1 MLLPAIDPQSH
12 AARVQ
17 RAMRTTG
24 LDALI
29 LHKPQN
35 IAYLSGFN
43 PIIQSHP
50 MALILP
56 AEGDSTL
63 IVHALRERHAR
74 QEAAVSDI
82 RLYGRWGKSRPIAPS
97 LFEAVRVVLGERRLA
112 TAGLGYEREY
122 LPVGLHEQLCAALPG
137 GRLVDAGAILTQARA
152 VKSPQELALIR
163 AAARVADHGMEAVL
177 RALPG
182 RSREIDVALRGEI
195 AMRECWMREYP
206 GEELVDFG
214 STEGGI
220 FSALWC
226 YVLAGEH
233 MNCYADCASARPIR
247 DGDLVMSVIWTACR
261 GYHAENERTVGVGP
275 IGAEQLRAFD
285 VVLEARAAA
294 LPVLRAGPTCAEVY
308 ASARDVFVAHGFRDA
323 LPGRIGH
330 GIGLGAHEPP
340 SLGPTEETVMETG
353 MVFSFEPAIRI
364 GELGGVQ
371 HSDTVVITDRGCE
384 FLTHTEGGRL
394 LLP

>member
-1 MLLPAIDPQSH
+1 MPLPPIDPQGH
-12 AARVQ
+12 AIRVQ
-17 RAMRTTG
+17 QVMRTSG
-24 LDALI
+24 LDALV

-43 PIIQSHP
+43 PIIQSHL

-56 AEGDSTL
+56 AEGDGTL

-74 QEAAVSDI
+74 QEAAVTDI
-82 RLYGRWGKSRPIAPS
+82 RLYGRWGKIRSMAAG
-97 LFEAVRVVLGERRLA
+97 LFEAIQVVLGERRLEA
-112 TAGLGYEREY
+112 ACLGYERDY
-122 LPVGLHEQLCAALPG
+122 LPVGQHEQLRAALPG
-137 GRLVDAGAILTQARA
+137 ARLVDAGAILTQARA
-152 VKSPQELALIR
+152 VKSPQELTLIR
-163 AAARVADHGMEAVL
+163 AAARVADHGMESVL
-177 RALPG
+177 RTLPG
-182 RSREIDVALRGEI
+182 RGREIDVAQRAEI
-195 AMRECWMREYP
+195 AMREFWMRDYP

-261 GYHAENERTVGVGP
+261 GYHAENERTAGVGP
-275 IGAEQLRAFD
+275 MGPEQLRAFD

-294 LPVLRAGPTCAEVY
+294 LPVLRSGRTCAEVY
-308 ASARDVFVAHGFRDA
+308 AAARDVFVAHGFGDA

-340 SLGPTEETVMETG
+340 SLGPTEETVLEPG

-371 HSDTVVITDRGCE
+371 HSDTVVVTEDGCE
-384 FLTHTEGGRL
+384 FLTRTSAGRL